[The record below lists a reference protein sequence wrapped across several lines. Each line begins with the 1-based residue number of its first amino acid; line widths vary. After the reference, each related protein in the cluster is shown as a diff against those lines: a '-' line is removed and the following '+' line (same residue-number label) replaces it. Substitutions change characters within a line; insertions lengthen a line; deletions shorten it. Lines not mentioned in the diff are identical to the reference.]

1 MCMNNNFPVNDRGA
15 AISMIG
21 AMLVLGFTDNFIVF
35 IAEVV
40 SLWQFQIIR
49 AIIAL
54 PLIACIAYFWKITIW
69 PKRNW
74 AVAFRSLLLTIAMI
88 FYFWSLAFIPMA
100 QALAGLFTSPI
111 FILLISGL
119 ILRQSINIIQ
129 IIAVL
134 IGFIGIILV
143 VDTQISDLTFL
154 SFLPVLGG
162 LFYAMAAVA
171 TRQLCE
177 GETTLSLLA
186 SIMIMQ
192 SFVGICALFVI
203 TWVNPDVANGPAGF
217 IMRGWV
223 WNIGTI
229 MPWIILQAIGAILGI
244 GLIFRAYQIGQ
255 ASQVAVFEYS
265 ALIFGPFF
273 AWILIGQQVNLTQI
287 LGIIFITIAGS
298 LIALRSLKK
307 EIEV

>member
-1 MCMNNNFPVNDRGA
+1 MNNNFPVNDRGA
-15 AISMIG
+15 AVSMIG

-54 PLIACIAYFWKITIW
+54 PLIACIAYFWKIKIW
-69 PKRNW
+69 PKKNW
-74 AVAFRSLLLTIAMI
+74 AVAFRSFLLTIAMI

-119 ILRQSINIIQ
+119 ILGQTINTIQ
-129 IIAVL
+129 IVAVF

-162 LFYAMAAVA
+162 LFYAMAAIA

-177 GETTLSLLA
+177 GETTLSLLTN
-186 SIMIMQ
+186 IMIMQ
-192 SFVGICALFVI
+192 SLVGICALCAIAWINPEI
-203 TWVNPDVANGPAGF
+203 TNDATGF
-217 IMRGWV
+217 IARGWV
-223 WNIGTI
+223 WNVGSV
-229 MPWIILQAIGAILGI
+229 MPWITLQAIGAILGI

-273 AWILIGQQVNLTQI
+273 AWVLVGQEVNLNQLFGI
-287 LGIIFITIAGS
+287 LFITIAGS
-298 LIALRSLKK
+298 LIALRSFKK
-307 EIEV
+307 ID

>member
-1 MCMNNNFPVNDRGA
+1 MNTNSPVNDRGA

-21 AMLVLGFTDNFIVF
+21 AMFVLGFTDNFIVF

-54 PLIACIAYFWKITIW
+54 PLIVCVAYFWKIKIW
-69 PKRNW
+69 PKKPW
-74 AVAFRSLLLTIAMI
+74 AVIFRSILLSISMV

-119 ILRQSINIIQ
+119 ILRQSINIVQ
-129 IIAVL
+129 VIAVF

-143 VDTQISDLTFL
+143 VNTQISDLTFL

-162 LFYAMAAVA
+162 LFYAMAAIT

-177 GETTLSLLA
+177 GETTLSLL
-186 SIMIMQ
+186 
-192 SFVGICALFVI
+192 VGVMVIQIFFGVCALFTI
-203 TWVNPDVANGPAGF
+203 AWINPEVTNGTLGF
-217 IMRGWV
+217 IVRGWI
-223 WNIGTI
+223 WNIETI
-229 MPWIILQAIGAILGI
+229 MPWIALQAVGAILGV

-273 AWILIGQQVNLTQI
+273 AWILIGQQVNFTQL

-307 EIEV
+307 GIKV

>member
-1 MCMNNNFPVNDRGA
+1 MNNNFPVNDRGA

-54 PLIACIAYFWKITIW
+54 PLIACIAYFWKIKIW
-69 PKRNW
+69 PKKNR

-129 IIAVL
+129 IIAVI

-143 VDTQISDLTFL
+143 VDTQISDLTFF

-162 LFYAMAAVA
+162 LFMQWL
-171 TRQLCE
+171 QLQPGNYVKVKQLYLCWP
-177 GETTLSLLA
+177 
-186 SIMIMQ
+186 
-192 SFVGICALFVI
+192 V
-203 TWVNPDVANGPAGF
+203 
-217 IMRGWV
+217 
-223 WNIGTI
+223 
-229 MPWIILQAIGAILGI
+229 
-244 GLIFRAYQIGQ
+244 
-255 ASQVAVFEYS
+255 
-265 ALIFGPFF
+265 
-273 AWILIGQQVNLTQI
+273 
-287 LGIIFITIAGS
+287 
-298 LIALRSLKK
+298 
-307 EIEV
+307 